1 MKFYIAGNCIL
12 QLNDKSCSFKKQT
25 ERDVDLDWQKP
36 DFQSQ
41 VCTWS
46 SRVSTNIQEAK
57 SVLTPVRAAT
67 PCQESL
73 SSSSD
78 FVCERIKTNAF
89 LFPRFK
95 YGHPVKPRASWCW
108 WKVFCPDMSPQQ
120 GSTLM
125 VCPQR
130 GSVGIVWL
138 YNSHPGRDSLSW
150 GGTGARPEI
159 KSLYG
164 ARQWRQCNR

>member
-1 MKFYIAGNCIL
+1 MKFHIAGNCIL

-36 DFQSQ
+36 DFQSH

-46 SRVSTNIQEAK
+46 SRVSTYIQEAK
-57 SVLTPVRAAT
+57 SVLTSVRAAT

-89 LFPRFK
+89 HVPQFK
-95 YGHPVKPRASWCW
+95 YGHPVKPCASWCW

>member
-1 MKFYIAGNCIL
+1 MKFYIAGNYIL

-89 LFPRFK
+89 LFPSSNMAIQSSHVLHDADGRCSARICLLSRVP
-95 YGHPVKPRASWCW
+95 HWWSAPNVAVWAS
-108 WKVFCPDMSPQQ
+108 SGYTTATQ
-120 GSTLM
+120 G
-125 VCPQR
+125 
-130 GSVGIVWL
+130 GIAL
-138 YNSHPGRDSLSW
+138 AGGELGRDQ
-150 GGTGARPEI
+150 
-159 KSLYG
+159 K
-164 ARQWRQCNR
+164 